1 MAAKTYLVVRATVAD
16 PADRAPFDYWYATEH
31 LPDAL
36 AAFGAAR
43 AWRAWSRTDPATHC
57 AFYEFASWADAE
69 LGTSGPAI
77 AGLIAEF
84 DRKWQHRVVRT
95 RELLEVAGELAA

>member
-1 MAAKTYLVVRATVAD
+1 MTGKTYLVVRATVAD

-36 AAFGAAR
+36 AAFGVAR
-43 AWRAWSRTDPATHC
+43 AWRAWSRTEPAMHC
-57 AFYEFASWADAE
+57 AFYEFASLALAE
-69 LGTSGPAI
+69 AGTSGPGI
-77 AGLIAEF
+77 AALIAEF
-84 DRKWQHRVVRT
+84 DRKWGRRVVRT